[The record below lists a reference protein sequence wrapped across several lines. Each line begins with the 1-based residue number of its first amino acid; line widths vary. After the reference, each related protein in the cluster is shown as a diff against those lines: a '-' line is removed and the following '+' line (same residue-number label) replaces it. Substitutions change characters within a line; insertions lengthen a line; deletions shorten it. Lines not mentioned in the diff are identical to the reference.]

1 MSINTLDKP
10 QSMAYIKGMEDNA
23 STNHRI
29 QSMSNATTYTITVGL
44 ESPELTVDQARDAA
58 LTLAGIHFPSGHTIV
73 DATGRWE
80 SPERG
85 IVDEPSLI
93 ITVIGE
99 GQAHRAAVGKFCH
112 EYKAAASQDAVLLQ
126 ITKPE
131 TYWI

>member
-1 MSINTLDKP
+1 MT
-10 QSMAYIKGMEDNA
+10 
-23 STNHRI
+23 T
-29 QSMSNATTYTITVGL
+29 ATTYTITVGL
-44 ESPELTVDQARDAA
+44 ESPTLTVDQARDAA
-58 LTLAGIHFPSGHTIV
+58 LTLAGIHFPSGHTVV

-85 IVDEPSLI
+85 LVDEPSLI

-99 GQAHRAAVGKFCH
+99 GQAHRAAVGKFAYD
-112 EYKAAASQDAVLLQ
+112 YKEVAAQDAVLLQ